1 MWKAIYQG
9 EGQGEGGLGR
19 TQHRG
24 GWWEASDRALKTEGC
39 HEGKPTLGVTPAIL
53 SVDIALGMQQEI
65 EELYKGDFEDAQG
78 KPAKWDEILFHL
90 LTKKGR
96 HDWTEYTL
104 YWAYGCKAGKNENYH
119 TLSPNLPGSTRN
131 LRLYGYW
138 GWNWGAQLK
147 PAEFKN
153 RNTVFGVL
161 QSISGANGN
170 HVAAQLFEYILPDE
184 DGGESEWAAK
194 ASLADKY

>member
-65 EELYKGDFEDAQG
+65 EQKSVPFLR
-78 KPAKWDEILFHL
+78 KPFSKDDLLDIIQRIL
-90 LTKKGR
+90 
-96 HDWTEYTL
+96 
-104 YWAYGCKAGKNENYH
+104 
-119 TLSPNLPGSTRN
+119 
-131 LRLYGYW
+131 
-138 GWNWGAQLK
+138 
-147 PAEFKN
+147 
-153 RNTVFGVL
+153 
-161 QSISGANGN
+161 
-170 HVAAQLFEYILPDE
+170 
-184 DGGESEWAAK
+184 
-194 ASLADKY
+194 